1 MRKRFEELKKKYQVN
16 VVYLLFF
23 FGVLLI
29 ATFLRV
35 QSIPQLKGKYLL
47 GTDAYR
53 FLRQA
58 EYLSE
63 HSRLPERDM
72 MRWLP
77 IGRDLTQQ
85 LSLSS
90 YVIAYLYKFC
100 RLFYPSLT
108 VYKAAVY
115 YPIFLYLVTLV
126 VLYLL
131 AKRLLNSATALLTVA
146 ILAVSQSTLHRS
158 MAGFSDRDSLS
169 LLLAVSSFYF
179 YIRAVQA
186 TGLRSRLIHSSVS
199 GVIMMLLGLTW
210 EGVGLFI
217 LVIVLLHAAKL
228 IFDDYTK
235 HDFYP
240 YLCWLGPIVA
250 GLLTLTRTYRGGAN
264 YSSPFASIALGIPLL
279 FAMVASIYLSSRRFP
294 AFVDKLTLSHRLP
307 LGVCI
312 VTGLIILISFTVFGL
327 AFFSPDASHWLSAI
341 KNNFLSPLGQSR
353 LMQNVS
359 ELTDFSL
366 SLWIQAYRLFFL
378 CFTAGILL
386 SLYQFCRN
394 LKLNPWI
401 VMVSFE
407 LVLINIFYRNVPP
420 DFLLNVRDPTSLS
433 YLGSLFV
440 FIIIVSF
447 LRIRRHWKGHRYHE
461 ENLGK
466 VDDGTLLLGMWFLLT
481 LLATKGAIRYNFFF
495 APAATI
501 YGAYAL
507 VQLHHWLLKS
517 ERSESLFVTTAL
529 AVLCWEAYILLRPKF
544 PLGIIIVIIITG
556 LLVGVTLRHLLRRP
570 GVYRLL
576 RCLGLGAF
584 LGFLICLT
592 SLVATIGGFAKVS
605 LEISKSLHPVISS
618 SHPSWKES
626 LDWMKDNLPQDAVI
640 AAEWD
645 YGSHINVL
653 ANRATIIDEDHYI
666 PYWIYLFSR
675 HVLCAQTEM
684 EALEF
689 LKTRGTTHLVIG
701 GGDIQKFHK
710 HSYLGADE
718 KLDRHVVP
726 VFLAQISEKDN
737 PPEVHFLLTGHPNV
751 DIEIDGKT
759 YAPYEWYPKRI
770 VLNVK
775 PNPDDN
781 TKELEIE
788 KANIVVSAERK
799 EFELSLEKLSLQG
812 KEIIIES
819 GSFPGGLIVSQ
830 IESEQK
836 EDVKKWWA
844 VYLPEVGYN
853 ALAIKLYLREIESP
867 HFKLVYSSPN
877 QEDNRI
883 NPLPHGVK
891 VWEIIYPPDL
901 EPNPAYLETEFKS
914 KELYRSWML
923 GKSAVSK

>member
-378 CFTAGILL
+378 C
-386 SLYQFCRN
+386 
-394 LKLNPWI
+394 
-401 VMVSFE
+401 
-407 LVLINIFYRNVPP
+407 
-420 DFLLNVRDPTSLS
+420 
-433 YLGSLFV
+433 
-440 FIIIVSF
+440 
-447 LRIRRHWKGHRYHE
+447 
-461 ENLGK
+461 
-466 VDDGTLLLGMWFLLT
+466 
-481 LLATKGAIRYNFFF
+481 
-495 APAATI
+495 
-501 YGAYAL
+501 
-507 VQLHHWLLKS
+507 
-517 ERSESLFVTTAL
+517 
-529 AVLCWEAYILLRPKF
+529 
-544 PLGIIIVIIITG
+544 
-556 LLVGVTLRHLLRRP
+556 
-570 GVYRLL
+570 
-576 RCLGLGAF
+576 
-584 LGFLICLT
+584 LT